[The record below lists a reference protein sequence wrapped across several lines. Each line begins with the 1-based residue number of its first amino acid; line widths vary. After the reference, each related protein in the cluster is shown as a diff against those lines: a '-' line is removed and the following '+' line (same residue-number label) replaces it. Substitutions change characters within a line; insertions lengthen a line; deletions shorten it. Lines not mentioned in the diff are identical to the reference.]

1 MEAVRQVIL
10 KIADD
15 LTALSALVL
24 EDDKVGI
31 NQKIG
36 RNTLKNSVLKG
47 DLAVRISETYGQD
60 PVINA
65 LFNHYVV
72 YLEWNRP
79 KKYGKKPPISVLKGW
94 ASKNGI
100 PTDARTL
107 WAISTAIWRD
117 GHAGRPIFAT
127 IDKELDGLFYKD
139 WSDKLFNATIE
150 NLETFFK

>member
-15 LTALSALVL
+15 LMALSALVL
-24 EDDKVGI
+24 EDDRVGI

-117 GHAGRPIFAT
+117 GHVGRPIFAT

-150 NLETFFK
+150 NLETFF